1 MENIFIQSFLRFW
14 SCEFMLPL
22 SSVFFCF
29 VTHFCCCFA
38 LQGSIKFPSSL
49 FTPSQLLL
57 SSSLLHRLLSLSLL
71 TLLIRSS
78 SLHLFPLIYHSPPLR
93 SSSSQL
99 SFLSALLMF
108 FFLILVLSHPYH
120 LCFHAHFYFL
130 TSFPPLLLLTVSSP
144 SSSPLSLLFL
154 PFPISSLLPSS
165 SSLLAHFRHSAPNSI
180 LLSSP
185 DPHLFTFSLI
195 LHFISPNFTSWR
207 GQECYSGVTNPRWI
221 PSVWVAG
228 LMSSDQP
235 RQPAATLLPFYW
247 RWVTAIKV
255 TCVCVC
261 VAKCDADLHMC
272 VDYLSLRLLS
282 TQIDVSSC
290 CMRSWTRWNT
300 VKFTSTFSV
309 FRQTNKN

>member
-1 MENIFIQSFLRFW
+1 
-14 SCEFMLPL
+14 
-22 SSVFFCF
+22 
-29 VTHFCCCFA
+29 
-38 LQGSIKFPSSL
+38 
-49 FTPSQLLL
+49 
-57 SSSLLHRLLSLSLL
+57 
-71 TLLIRSS
+71 
-78 SLHLFPLIYHSPPLR
+78 
-93 SSSSQL
+93 
-99 SFLSALLMF
+99 MF

-154 PFPISSLLPSS
+154 PFPISSLLPTS

-255 TCVCVC
+255 TCVCVY

-272 VDYLSLRLLS
+272 VDYLSCLVHKS
-282 TQIDVSSC
+282 TSPPAVCDHERAGTRSNSHLHFLFSDKRTRIRFSLIKTSVCWVKSC
-290 CMRSWTRWNT
+290 FYC
-300 VKFTSTFSV
+300 
-309 FRQTNKN
+309 